1 MKRRIGLAIASAVL
15 IGGVSAGL
23 ALATPPSGFV
33 GVQFGRSTFSHFRV
47 NQATEADI
55 VVAENSVAPLGY
67 SGWHS
72 HPGKVVIGVQRGS
85 ITLYR
90 SDPSCTATTYTEG
103 QVFTEVPRFSYNA
116 VNPSTTIAAVVNA
129 TYFSVPV
136 GASVRID
143 QPQPPQCPA

>member
-1 MKRRIGLAIASAVL
+1 MKRRIGLAIAIAVL
-15 IGGVSAGL
+15 VGGVWAGW

-72 HPGKVVIGVQRGS
+72 HPGKVVVGVQRGS

-90 SDPSCTATTYTEG
+90 SDPKCTGTTYMAGE
-103 QVFTEVPRFSYNA
+103 VFIEVPGYSYNA
-116 VNPSTTIAAVVNA
+116 MNPSTTTAAVVNA
-129 TYFSVPV
+129 TYFNVPV
-136 GASVRID
+136 GGSVRID
-143 QPQPPQCPA
+143 QPQPPQC